1 MQDERRRTPRRLLRM
16 AGITLAV
23 GVVVGGALLFISNR
37 QGPAADPATAVSAQ
51 TPGRQVAQA
60 LASLA
65 TDPQAFVAAG
75 AARQV
80 DGRARQAVPA
90 GSRVVVD
97 ERSWAPD
104 GVGGGTIKVTVT
116 APGKPPVSYATVVVS
131 EDGRWKV
138 LATFPLSTRTTKSGA
153 SGASSP

>member
-1 MQDERRRTPRRLLRM
+1 M

-23 GVVVGGALLFISNR
+23 GAVVGGALLFTSNRLTGNR
-37 QGPAADPATAVSAQ
+37 QGPAADPATAVSAPAQ
-51 TPGRQVAQA
+51 GRQVAQA

-65 TDPQAFVAAG
+65 TDPQALVASGAAG
-75 AARQV
+75 HV

-90 GSRVVVD
+90 GSKVVVD
-97 ERSWAPD
+97 EKSWAPD

-116 APGKPPVSYATVVVS
+116 APGKPPVSYATVVVF
-131 EDGRWKV
+131 ENDQWKV